1 MSKLRPSFDLIMTI
15 WADKG
20 NAAVAAYLDAPT
32 VNSGIRQFKRA
43 YLYPYAIKKTGG
55 IPLTH
60 EQHEALKDI
69 WRRERAIVQDLQ

>member
-20 NAAVAAYLDAPT
+20 NAAVAEQLGTPT
-32 VNSGIRQFKRA
+32 VNSGMRQFKRA
-43 YLYPYAIKKTGG
+43 YLYPYAIKRTGG

-60 EQHEALKDI
+60 EPHEALKEM
-69 WRRERAIVQDLQ
+69 WRQERVIVHDLQ

>member
-20 NAAVAAYLDAPT
+20 NAAVATYLDAPT
-32 VNSGIRQFKRA
+32 VNSGMRQFKRA
-43 YLYPYAIKKTGG
+43 YLYPYALKRMGG

-60 EQHEALKDI
+60 EQHEALKEM
-69 WRRERAIVQDLQ
+69 WRQERGIVHELQ